1 MDVEGN
7 GDTGEWGQEGMGA
20 WRGCGD
26 TDTEKIRRQTQEDS
40 EAWGH
45 RQGVG
50 VGTQAL
56 RLNEARKRK
65 RTRGRGRSQDAEK
78 SLGRLGVPLQGRL
91 PAPER
96 PFP

>member
-45 RQGVG
+45 R
-50 VGTQAL
+50 
-56 RLNEARKRK
+56 
-65 RTRGRGRSQDAEK
+65 
-78 SLGRLGVPLQGRL
+78 
-91 PAPER
+91 
-96 PFP
+96 

>member
-7 GDTGEWGQEGMGA
+7 GDMGEWGQEGMGA

-45 RQGVG
+45 RHFDIM
-50 VGTQAL
+50 
-56 RLNEARKRK
+56 R
-65 RTRGRGRSQDAEK
+65 RGRGKE
-78 SLGRLGVPLQGRL
+78 LGEGVDPRT
-91 PAPER
+91 PR
-96 PFP
+96 KV